1 MKTWQHHENTQKM
14 NVLSEGNS
22 TKGSTQMFSH
32 SRGAKANMETE
43 EEPRKAEAG
52 YLHATVVL
60 CAAAAF
66 LSPL

>member
-1 MKTWQHHENTQKM
+1 
-14 NVLSEGNS
+14 
-22 TKGSTQMFSH
+22 MFSH

-60 CAAAAF
+60 CIFVIAVEG
-66 LSPL
+66 